1 MSLTEAVCTSTAG
14 PGQTFTVA
22 TNEIRGKNLGYVTKR
37 PATSTNSTATTFPV
51 RENQSREGD
60 AGWELPEDDEIRL
73 FPKRPSTFD
82 KDQAAGMI

>member
-1 MSLTEAVCTSTAG
+1 MSSIEAICTSTAG

-51 RENQSREGD
+51 RENQIREGD
-60 AGWELPEDDEIRL
+60 AGWELPEDDEIIYSRKGRQHL
-73 FPKRPSTFD
+73 TKIKLP
-82 KDQAAGMI
+82 A